1 MAHAFVCQRSRF
13 HIGGKMEA
21 LCIFPR
27 VFTRS
32 RACLLGLA
40 LLGTTS
46 GLARPGSQE
55 MGAQK
60 PAKSSQAQNAAPPV
74 SLNELINEATQN
86 NPEIAAAERGYTA
99 STHVARQRLALP
111 DTQVTLQLFS
121 VGSPRPFA
129 GYTNSDFAYIG
140 LGVSQEI
147 PYPGKRG
154 LRAQVANREA
164 EVHHVQIESVRRTV
178 TGKLKAAYFRLAYLQ
193 QTLSVLERNDRLL
206 KDVEQIV
213 ESRYRVG
220 QGNQQEVLKAQL
232 QHTKIL
238 QEITM
243 HHREVGQLEAQ
254 LKQLLNRLQ
263 ESPDIQTEPL
273 AARALTHSASELLG
287 MVKQQNPDVQARQA
301 MLTKTASQVELAKK
315 DFRPD
320 FGIQYMYENTDRK
333 FRDYYMASFSVT
345 LPNRSRR
352 KAELAEA
359 EANREQANKQLEA
372 EVQRRMAEVQD
383 QYVVAQT
390 SAEQLKIYKDG
401 LLPQSNATFQSAL
414 AAYQAN
420 RQDFQT
426 LMSSFM
432 DVLGLELEY
441 QRELADHEIALARLE
456 TLTGV
461 NF

>member
-1 MAHAFVCQRSRF
+1 
-13 HIGGKMEA
+13 MEA
-21 LCIFPR
+21 LR
-27 VFTRS
+27 VCPLKSTRS
-32 RACLLGLA
+32 RGCLVTIWLLGMGLV
-40 LLGTTS
+40 TS
-46 GLARPGSQE
+46 SGV
-55 MGAQK
+55 AQDGQLTSAK
-60 PAKSSQAQNAAPPV
+60 PTGDAQQQSSASPV
-74 SLNELINEATQN
+74 SLRDLVPEAEQN
-86 NPEIAAAERGYTA
+86 NPEIAAAAHGYTA
-99 STHVARQRLALP
+99 STQVARQVSAFP
-111 DTQVTLQLFS
+111 ETQVTVQQLS

-129 GYTNSDFAYIG
+129 GYTNSEFAYIG

-154 LRAQVANREA
+154 LRAQVANRDA
-164 EVHHVQIESVRRTV
+164 EVRKVEIESVRRAV
-178 TGKLKAAYFRLAYLQ
+178 IDKLKAVYFRLAYLQ
-193 QTLSVLERNDRLL
+193 QTLSILERNDQLL

-220 QGNQQEVLKAQL
+220 KGNQQEVLKAQL

-254 LKQLLNRLQ
+254 LKQLLNRPQ
-263 ESPDIQTEPL
+263 GSPDIQTEPL
-273 AARALTHSASELLG
+273 AARSLSRSASELLAL
-287 MVKQQNPDVQARQA
+287 VKEQNPGVQVQQA
-301 MLTKTASQVELAKK
+301 ILAKTESQIALAKK
-315 DFRPD
+315 ELSPD

-333 FRDYYMASFSVT
+333 FRDYYVATFSVT
-345 LPNRSRR
+345 LPNRGRR

-359 EANREQANKQLEA
+359 QANQEQANKQLEA
-372 EVQRRMAEVQD
+372 EVQRRMAEVQE

-390 SAEQLKIYKDG
+390 SAEQLKIYSDG
-401 LLPQSNATFQSAL
+401 LIPQSNATFQSAL

-426 LMSSFM
+426 LLSSFM
-432 DVLGLELEY
+432 DVLNLQLDY

-461 NF
+461 NFQ